1 MNHTHTHRVL
11 FAVALLT
18 AVIALAACGAAA
30 TPAPPTASPPT
41 SAPVQAPPTAVP
53 TAVPTLAP
61 TLAPTVAP
69 TAVPTVAPT
78 TASAAITPPAP
89 KPVTLQ
95 IVQDA
100 KLGKILAD
108 GDGNILYLYTKDTAN
123 VSNCYDK
130 CEQTWPVVRP
140 LGQPTLKEGVSAALI
155 GTTQRKDGTNQLTYN
170 TWPVY
175 YYAKDTKPGDTT
187 GQAVG
192 SVWWVYSAE
201 GNPIKAATLQVATDA
216 KLGKILADDAGRT
229 LYMYMK
235 DTKDTTVCY
244 DKCEQSWPPLLALG
258 QTTAKD
264 GVTASLLGTTQRKD
278 GTLHVTYNG
287 MPLYYYAKDAKPGD
301 TTGQSVGTVWFVVA
315 PDGSVVK

>member
-1 MNHTHTHRVL
+1 MNHMCTYRVL
-11 FAVALLT
+11 FVAALLT
-18 AVIALAACGAAA
+18 AVMALAACGAAA

-41 SAPVQAPPTAVP
+41 SVPVQAPPTLAPVVVP
-53 TAVPTLAP
+53 TVAP
-61 TLAPTVAP
+61 TVVPTVAP
-69 TAVPTVAPT
+69 TAVPAVAPT
-78 TASAAITPPAP
+78 TASAAATPAPP

-95 IVQDA
+95 MVQDA
-100 KLGKILAD
+100 TLGKILAD
-108 GDGNILYLYTKDTAN
+108 GDGNILYLYTKDTPN

-130 CEQTWPVVRP
+130 CEQAWPVVRP
-140 LGQPTLKEGVSAALI
+140 LGQPTLKDGVSAVFI
-155 GTTQRKDGTNQLTYN
+155 GTTLRKDGTNQLTYN

-192 SVWWVYSAE
+192 KIWWVFSGE
-201 GNPIKAATLQVATDA
+201 GNPIKPAALQVATDA
-216 KLGKILADDAGRT
+216 KLGKIVADDAGRT
-229 LYMYMK
+229 LYTYTK

-258 QTTAKD
+258 QTTPAA

-278 GTLHVTYNG
+278 GTLQVTYNG
-287 MPLYYYAKDAKPGD
+287 MPLYYYAKDTKPGD
-301 TTGQSVGTVWFVVA
+301 TIGQNVGTVWFVVA